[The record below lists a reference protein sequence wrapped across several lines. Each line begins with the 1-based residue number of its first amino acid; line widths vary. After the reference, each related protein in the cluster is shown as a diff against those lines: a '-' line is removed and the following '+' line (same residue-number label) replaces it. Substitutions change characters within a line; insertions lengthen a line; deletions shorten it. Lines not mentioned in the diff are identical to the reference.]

1 MSLLRCFLAVAL
13 PQSLQDSIEAATAGP
28 RKRLGT
34 DLIRWVP
41 THNVHLT
48 LKFLGDTSPSGIE
61 LIQAALEAETNQYTP
76 FDVLLR
82 GFGAFPND
90 RKPRVLW
97 IGLIAPVTLASLQH
111 QLDVATA
118 RLGYSSEER
127 TFSPHLTVGRVR
139 PNITV
144 NGLQKIRDELEH
156 TAVGEL
162 GSFSVDSVQLIKSEL
177 QPSGS
182 VYTKLFSAALAK
194 P

>member
-1 MSLLRCFLAVAL
+1 MTGIRCFVAAQL
-13 PQSLQDSIEAATAGP
+13 PISMREEIG
-28 RKRLGT
+28 RLGGRIAT
-34 DLIRWVP
+34 DGLRLVRP
-41 THNVHLT
+41 ELVHVT

-139 PNITV
+139 PNIAV